1 MYQKPNGEEI
11 ELFQL
16 EVLMKP
22 PKIEN
27 IGTPQKRV
35 TNGDNFLVDCV
46 ASGLP
51 DPEVSWSLPDG
62 TVINNALQSD
72 DSGTRSRRYTIFGNG
87 TLLLQQ
93 MGENDE
99 GDYTCYAK
107 NTLGEDAMKVSVEVI
122 PNSPQISS
130 KDHMSLWC
138 DATGEPVPTII
149 WISPNNEIITSSSVK
164 YQILNDGTLIIK
176 KVTLADQGKYACV
189 ARNSAGDDI
198 KNVNLQV
205 EVREPHI
212 NGKRGQ
218 TASKILA
225 VSYQTLLLHCTA
237 EGMPEPQVTWTTS
250 YGMSLPTPYVGGL
263 RKTDEGKFLCVAKNY
278 LGEASLVIDL
288 EVASLA
294 EKPSFPVPNI
304 EVLPLKLDGDDITL
318 KCQAV
323 GRPKPEFVW
332 ILIVLISAPKMRH
345 KRPVLQTD

>member
-1 MYQKPNGEEI
+1 MSITGSYRMVLTLEI

-130 KDHMSLWC
+130 KDHMSLWASLGQSVQMKC

-176 KVTLADQGKYACV
+176 KVTLADQGNNIIMA
-189 ARNSAGDDI
+189 
-198 KNVNLQV
+198 
-205 EVREPHI
+205 
-212 NGKRGQ
+212 NGFKH
-218 TASKILA
+218 S
-225 VSYQTLLLHCTA
+225 H
-237 EGMPEPQVTWTTS
+237 
-250 YGMSLPTPYVGGL
+250 
-263 RKTDEGKFLCVAKNY
+263 
-278 LGEASLVIDL
+278 
-288 EVASLA
+288 
-294 EKPSFPVPNI
+294 
-304 EVLPLKLDGDDITL
+304 
-318 KCQAV
+318 
-323 GRPKPEFVW
+323 
-332 ILIVLISAPKMRH
+332 
-345 KRPVLQTD
+345 